1 MEKIGYLCTYVPVEL
16 VEAAGFRPRRIIPG
30 SSEKDEVLL
39 DPNVCPYLKAV
50 LSGLRNESLGG
61 LVFINS
67 CDGMRRL
74 YDAVRWFYPSLEV
87 YILDVPRSSDEKGVL
102 YYREVIGDFSR
113 WLGDLRGRS
122 LSEEEVREAIDR
134 CNRRR
139 RAFFEV
145 LKKRP
150 RAGDLL
156 RALKGGFPPE
166 DLSGVRLK
174 EDGGKVKVLVTG
186 SLLEA
191 DGILD
196 WLEELGGEVLIPD
209 VCSGLR
215 GAGYVKEGEPF
226 LALAK
231 AYLEK
236 PPCARMKGIRRQL
249 LQKAVEEVRAV
260 LAYIPKFCDHYLY
273 ELATLREICKGKGR
287 PLLHLE
293 GEYTLG
299 VPEGIKTRI
308 QAFLERWR

>member
-1 MEKIGYLCTYVPVEL
+1 MERVGYLCTYVPVEL
-16 VEAAGFRPRRIIPG
+16 VEAAGFHPMRVIPR

-39 DPNVCPYLKAV
+39 DPNICPYLKAV
-50 LSGLRNESLGG
+50 LSQLQRESPKG

-74 YDAVRWFYPSLEV
+74 YDAVRWFFPSLEV
-87 YILDVPRSSDEKGVL
+87 CILDVPRSSDERGVL
-102 YYREVIGDFSR
+102 YYREVIEDFSR
-113 WLGDLRGRS
+113 WLGNLRGKP
-122 LSEEEVREAIDR
+122 LLEEEVREAIAR
-134 CNRRR
+134 CNQRR
-139 RAFFEV
+139 RALFEI
-145 LKKRP
+145 LKERP

-156 RALKGGFPPE
+156 RALKGGFPPK
-166 DLSGVRLK
+166 DLQEVRLR
-174 EDGGKVKVLVTG
+174 EGEGRVKVLVTG

-215 GAGYVKEGEPF
+215 GAGYVGGGEPF

-236 PPCARMKGIRRQL
+236 PPCARMRGSRRRL
-249 LQKAVEEVRAV
+249 LREAVKEVQAV

-273 ELATLREICKGKGR
+273 ELATLRGICKEEGR

-293 GEYTLG
+293 GEYTVG
-299 VPEGIKTRI
+299 VSEGIRTRV